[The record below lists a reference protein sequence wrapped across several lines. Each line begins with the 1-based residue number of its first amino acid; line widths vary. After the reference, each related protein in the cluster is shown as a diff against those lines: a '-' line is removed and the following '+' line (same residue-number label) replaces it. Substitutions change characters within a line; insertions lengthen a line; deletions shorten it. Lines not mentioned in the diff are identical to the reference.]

1 MIEILS
7 VEFFLP
13 EAKFIIK
20 AKCCVDNNTKLVNI
34 IFSDVYA
41 YEFNE
46 IGEENVIDEIADN
59 DIFSFLDW
67 YYSDRNV
74 PRQSAMK
81 YNVPFLFTDKLL
93 AIEVLETYTYY
104 EINARIGMDGF
115 VIAKRMEIE

>member
-1 MIEILS
+1 M
-7 VEFFLP
+7 
-13 EAKFIIK
+13 
-20 AKCCVDNNTKLVNI
+20 DNNIKLVII
-34 IFSDVYA
+34 IFSDVDA

-74 PRQSAMK
+74 SRQSAMK
-81 YNVPFLFTDKLL
+81 YNLPFLFTDKLS

-104 EINARIGMDGF
+104 EINAHIGMDGF
-115 VIAKRMEIE
+115 VIAKRMGIE